1 MTPARVTSA
10 GSGEA
15 ARRTGSQAV
24 ERALALLRS
33 FESGPP
39 TRSLSELAQQ
49 NGLFPGTAHRLLR
62 ALCAAGLLQ
71 QDRWTERYALGAVL
85 VALGSRAGDALG
97 ISAARPV
104 LESLA
109 ATTGESV
116 NLGVRDGDH
125 VFVLVCVPSARG
137 LRFDQKEG
145 TRVPSHASAMGK
157 VLLAFDGC
165 SGEVV
170 DSMRRFT
177 KLTESTITT
186 RAALRRALEET
197 QARGWA
203 INDEEREPGVR
214 TIAAPV
220 RTADGSA
227 VAAVAVQGP
236 SLRMTDERIE
246 EALPTLFAAADEVS
260 FRLSHWG
267 LYLPRV
273 AAAGQPAA
281 SRNGSRHLSVSSD
294 SSA

>member
-1 MTPARVTSA
+1 M
-10 GSGEA
+10 
-15 ARRTGSQAV
+15 

-39 TRSLSELAQQ
+39 TRSLTELAQE
-49 NGLFPGTAHRLLR
+49 NDLFPGTAHRLLR
-62 ALCAAGLLQ
+62 ALCSAGLLQ
-71 QDRWTERYALGAVL
+71 QDRLTERYGLGVALVP
-85 VALGSRAGDALG
+85 LGSRAASALG

-104 LESLA
+104 LESLS

-116 NLGVRDGDH
+116 NLGVRDGED

-157 VLLAFDGC
+157 VLLAFDARPE
-165 SGEVV
+165 EVV
-170 DSMRRFT
+170 DSMRRLA

-186 RAALRRALEET
+186 RSALRRALEET
-197 QARGWA
+197 RARGWA

-220 RTADGSA
+220 RRADGSA

-246 EALPTLFAAADEVS
+246 AVLPALFAAADEVS
-260 FRLSHWG
+260 LRLSNWSPLH
-267 LYLPRV
+267 LPRI
-273 AAAGQPAA
+273 AAAP
-281 SRNGSRHLSVSSD
+281 D
-294 SSA
+294 S